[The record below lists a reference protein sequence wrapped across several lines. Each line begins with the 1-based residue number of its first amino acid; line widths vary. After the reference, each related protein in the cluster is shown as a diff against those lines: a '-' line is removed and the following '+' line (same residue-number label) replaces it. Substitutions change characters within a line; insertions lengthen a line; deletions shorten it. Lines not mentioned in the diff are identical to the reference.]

1 MWTKWHAELDDDGGV
16 MAKTKTPD
24 SDAAQADADAGGADE
39 LDQARQR
46 VADLEAEQAALPD
59 RIAAARQKR
68 EAEEWMGLL
77 DRQDELPGELDQARR
92 DLLAI
97 ELEATWQVAE
107 QRHAEVQEADVAYRQ
122 ALEARDAGVV
132 RPRETD
138 SPKEAADL
146 VQHNAELEEAYRA
159 AREQWRHAHH
169 QLWLALADVDD
180 LEARYREL
188 IGEEPPAG
196 EGLRAPVGQLAI
208 AVQRI
213 HPRDYIVGASQQP
226 ASAQTFTPGQVPTRW
241 AAVQITNPKAWHG
254 RPDDH
259 GPLRAG
265 VRLTTDSDGRR
276 HAEGGP
282 LR

>member
-1 MWTKWHAELDDDGGV
+1 MWTKWHAEPDDDGGV

-39 LDQARQR
+39 LQQARQR

-68 EAEEWMGLL
+68 EAEEWMSLL
-77 DRQDELPGELDQARR
+77 DRQDELPAELDQARR
-92 DLLAI
+92 DLLAP
-97 ELEATWQVAE
+97 ELEAAWQIAE
-107 QRHAEVQEADVAYRQ
+107 QRHAEVEAVDASYQQ
-122 ALEARDAGVV
+122 ALEARNTDVV

-159 AREQWRHAHH
+159 ARERWQQAHH
-169 QLWLALADVDD
+169 ALWLALADVDD

-188 IGEEPPAG
+188 IGEEPPSG
-196 EGLRAPVGQLAI
+196 DGLRAPVGELAI
-208 AVQRI
+208 SVHLV
-213 HPRDYIVGASQQP
+213 HPREYIVGASAQL
-226 ASAQTFTPGQVPTRW
+226 ASVQTFTPGQVPPRW

-254 RPDDH
+254 REQPDH
-259 GPLRAG
+259 GPVPAD
-265 VRLTTDSDGRR
+265 VWITTDADGRR
-276 HAEGGP
+276 HVKGG